1 MMPKFLD
8 HREEFPHGD
17 QADEFGIVAVGGDFA
32 PERLLQA
39 YQKGIFPWP
48 HQDLPILWFCPD
60 PRFVL
65 EPKNIIIARS
75 LKKILKATTLSIR
88 ADTNF
93 LAVMKHCQSIQ
104 QARHDATWITDEMI
118 HGYYELH
125 KQGFAHSIE
134 AYDGTQLVGGLYGI
148 SLGSIFFGESMFYVQ
163 PNASKVCFATLVAH
177 LIDWHFSLID
187 CQAHTHHLE
196 RFGAHAIDR
205 PEFLSHIYANNNVP
219 SKKGPWLL
227 NIAPAQAL
235 DFFSLR

>member
-1 MMPKFLD
+1 MPKLLT
-8 HREEFPHGD
+8 HEVAFPKGD
-17 QADEFGIVAVGGDFA
+17 QADEYGVVAVGGDFK

-39 YQKGIFPWP
+39 YQQGIFPWP
-48 HQDLPILWFCPD
+48 HHDLPILWFCPN

-65 EPKNIIIARS
+65 EPHKIIVARS
-75 LKKILKATTLSIR
+75 LKKILKSTTLTIH

-93 LAVMKHCQSIQ
+93 MAVMKQCQSIQ
-104 QARHDATWITDEMI
+104 QARHDATWITDDMI
-118 HGYYELH
+118 AGYYELH
-125 KQGFAHSIE
+125 KQGVAHSIE

-148 SLGSIFFGESMFYVQ
+148 SIGSIFFGESMFYIQ

-196 RFGAHAIDR
+196 RFGAHAIARTD
-205 PEFLSHIYANNNVP
+205 FLAQIQANNDIP

-227 NIAPAQAL
+227 SISPVQAL
-235 DFFSLR
+235 HYFSLR